1 MVAILVLFTI
11 ITCLTIDYF
20 AERSALR
27 RRARAGPE
35 KGFKPAFLRMPEDL
49 TRVPAGVFMSP
60 GHAWMELEPTGG
72 VRIGADR
79 LPFTLMDGAEAIE
92 TPPVGAEVHRGDP
105 VALLRH
111 GERTLE
117 IKSPVDGVVAATN
130 PLVAGNP
137 ARVGKEPFGAGW
149 LVRLQPRNLGTALR
163 KLFVAEEARTVLAGE
178 LSHLRDFLAG
188 LSMAGREPL
197 ATATLPDGGLPVE
210 GLAGRMPEK
219 DWRELV
225 ERFF

>member
-20 AERSALR
+20 AERAALR

-35 KGFKPAFLRMPEDL
+35 KGFNTVSVRMPDDL
-49 TRVPAGVFMSP
+49 TRVPAGVFVAP
-60 GHAWMELEPTGG
+60 GHAWMELEPTGV
-72 VRIGADR
+72 VRVGADR
-79 LPFTLMDGAEAIE
+79 LPFALMDGAETID
-92 TPPVGAEVHRGDP
+92 TPPVGTEVHQGETIA
-105 VALLRH
+105 VLHH
-111 GERTLE
+111 GERTVE

-149 LVRLQPRNLGTALR
+149 LVRLRPRNLSAALR
-163 KLFVAEEARTVLAGE
+163 RLFVAEEARTFLGGE
-178 LSHLRDFLAG
+178 LAHLRDFLTG
-188 LSMAGREPL
+188 LTMAGRGSL
-197 ATATLPDGGLPVE
+197 AMATLPDGGLPVE
-210 GLAGRMPEK
+210 GLAGRMPAAE
-219 DWRELV
+219 WHELT

>member
-1 MVAILVLFTI
+1 MVAILVLLTI
-11 ITCLTIDYF
+11 ITCLTVDYF
-20 AERSALR
+20 AERAALR

-35 KGFKPAFLRMPEDL
+35 KGFKAVSVRMPEDL
-49 TRVPAGVFMSP
+49 TRVPAGVFVAP
-60 GHAWMELEPTGG
+60 GHAWMELEPSG
-72 VRIGADR
+72 VVRVGADR
-79 LPFTLMDGAEAIE
+79 LPFALMDGAESIE
-92 TPPVGAEVHRGDP
+92 TPPVGTEVHQGEP
-105 VALLRH
+105 IAVLHH
-111 GERTLE
+111 GERTVE

-137 ARVGKEPFGAGW
+137 GRVGKEPFGVGW
-149 LVRLQPRNLGTALR
+149 LVRLKPRNLGAALR
-163 KLFVAEEARTVLAGE
+163 RLFVAEEARTFLGGE
-178 LSHLRDFLAG
+178 LSHLRDFLVG

-219 DWRELV
+219 QWRELV

>member
-11 ITCLTIDYF
+11 IICLTIDSF
-20 AERSALR
+20 VERAALR

-35 KGFKPAFLRMPEDL
+35 KGFKPVSVRMPEDL
-49 TRVPAGVFMSP
+49 TRVPAGIFVAP
-60 GHAWMELEPTGG
+60 GHAWMELEPSGA
-72 VRIGADR
+72 VRVGADR
-79 LPFTLMDGAEAIE
+79 LPFTLMDGAETIE
-92 TPPVGAEVHRGDP
+92 TPPVGTEVHQGEP
-105 VALLRH
+105 VAVLRH
-111 GERTLE
+111 GERTVE

-149 LVRLQPRNLGTALR
+149 LVRMKPRNLGAALR
-163 KLFVAEEARTVLAGE
+163 RLFVAEEARTYLAGE
-178 LSHLRDFLAG
+178 LSHLRDFLVG
-188 LSMAGREPL
+188 LSMAGRESL

-210 GLAGRMPEK
+210 GLAGRMPENE
-219 DWRELV
+219 WRELT